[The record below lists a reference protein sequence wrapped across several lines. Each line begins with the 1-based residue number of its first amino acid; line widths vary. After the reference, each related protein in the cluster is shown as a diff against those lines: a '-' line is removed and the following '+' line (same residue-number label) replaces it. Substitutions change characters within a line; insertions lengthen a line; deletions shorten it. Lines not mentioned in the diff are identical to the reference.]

1 MKVARKISGEKVKIS
16 RKMSGEKNKQTKPPA
31 GPKHKRIS
39 LSLEAPPVDITRV
52 RKRKST
58 SSFIF
63 VIPSSDTSFTCHV
76 CVIYYYTVSL
86 VYQRIHLS
94 VPLFM
99 TQ

>member
-39 LSLEAPPVDITRV
+39 LSLDAPPV

-76 CVIYYYTVSL
+76 CVIYYYTVCL
-86 VYQRIHLS
+86 VHGLS
-94 VPLFM
+94 KDSFER
-99 TQ
+99 TFS